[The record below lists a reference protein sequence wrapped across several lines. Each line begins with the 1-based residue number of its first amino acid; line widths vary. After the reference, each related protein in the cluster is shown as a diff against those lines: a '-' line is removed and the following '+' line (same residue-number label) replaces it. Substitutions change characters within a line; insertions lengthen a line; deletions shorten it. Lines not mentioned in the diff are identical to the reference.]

1 MRLLLQPFPSLP
13 TAPPAADEVR
23 VWVVGL
29 DPPPA
34 DPAELLGLLTP
45 DERDRAGRYRSPV
58 VRHQFVVGRGL
69 LRRILGGCLGAP
81 PHAVPIT
88 YNPAGKPVLAG
99 DPGLHFNLTHTTGLA
114 LVALAGRPV
123 GVDVERVSGHID
135 VDAVARRYFSARELD
150 LLLSLEPRERR
161 RCFFRLWT
169 CKEACVKAD
178 GRGIGALQG
187 VAIDL
192 EAGRAPRTRGYGP
205 AELEPAPGYVAA
217 LAVPGS
223 AAPPVTVLRWI
234 HNNACSDRVLGR
246 VA

>member
-1 MRLLLQPFPSLP
+1 MRAELAAGAAQVWTVDLDQPAWRVASL
-13 TAPPAADEVR
+13 ADVLDADERARAAAFVR
-23 VWVVGL
+23 
-29 DPPPA
+29 
-34 DPAELLGLLTP
+34 
-45 DERDRAGRYRSPV
+45 ERDR
-58 VRHQFVVGRGL
+58 
-69 LRRILGGCLGAP
+69 LRFTVA
-81 PHAVPIT
+81 HAVLRDVLSR
-88 YNPAGKPVLAG
+88 YAGASPAALRFVHGASGKP
-99 DPGLHFNLTHTTGLA
+99 
-114 LVALAGRPV
+114 ALAGGGPHFSLSHGGGFGLVGVAADRPV

-192 EAGRAPRTRGYGP
+192 EAGRAPRTRGYGL